1 MEWVL
6 LFAPL
11 SLQGLR
17 TGQLKIALGS
27 PRGAE
32 WCSRLGETRVFV
44 KNRRFA
50 HTRAPFGTC
59 AKVLTPGP
67 LLQN

>member
-1 MEWVL
+1 MEGVL

-17 TGQLKIALGS
+17 TGQPKIALGS

-32 WCSRLGETRVFV
+32 WCSRLRETRVLCKTGV
-44 KNRRFA
+44 SP
-50 HTRAPFGTC
+50 TREHHFELARTKF
-59 AKVLTPGP
+59 
-67 LLQN
+67 

>member
-1 MEWVL
+1 MERVL

-17 TGQLKIALGS
+17 TGQPKIALGS

-50 HTRAPFGTC
+50 YTKAPF
-59 AKVLTPGP
+59 
-67 LLQN
+67 